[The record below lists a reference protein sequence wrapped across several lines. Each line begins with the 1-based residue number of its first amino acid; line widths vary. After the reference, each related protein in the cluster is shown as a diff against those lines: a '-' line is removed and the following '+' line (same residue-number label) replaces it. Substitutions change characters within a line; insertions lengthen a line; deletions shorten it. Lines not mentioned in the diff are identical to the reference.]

1 MVKKFSC
8 VSSCCSSKEKNS
20 AFLFQINLHEGV
32 CVYKDRYKACQVN
45 KQNKNQKPIKK
56 GTNNKK
62 KRERKKRPKDRHQY
76 RQCWMS
82 K

>member
-1 MVKKFSC
+1 MKVC
-8 VSSCCSSKEKNS
+8 
-20 AFLFQINLHEGV
+20 V

-45 KQNKNQKPIKK
+45 KQNKNQEPIKK